1 MKKKYEILLFFEK
14 LKNNGRITY
23 INPYKRKDVELNQ
36 QTRVENG
43 EKKILIFDTTKW
55 SGSKTKHAL
64 IPLIGPLPRDIN
76 VDLETCDLI
85 PIKVSLQI
93 KENLFKNKLRTH

>member
-1 MKKKYEILLFFEK
+1 MVASRP
-14 LKNNGRITY
+14 G
-23 INPYKRKDVELNQ
+23 V
-36 QTRVENG
+36 
-43 EKKILIFDTTKW
+43 
-55 SGSKTKHAL
+55 
-64 IPLIGPLPRDIN
+64 IGPLPRDIN

>member
-1 MKKKYEILLFFEK
+1 MKNTDNKEDEKYK
-14 LKNNGRITY
+14 
-23 INPYKRKDVELNQ
+23 V
-36 QTRVENG
+36 
-43 EKKILIFDTTKW
+43 FDTTKW

-85 PIKVSLQI
+85 PIKVPLQI
-93 KENLFKNKLRTH
+93 KENLPKTN